1 MQFISPIKKII
12 ISYVDESLFGQNF
25 YTLFFAWF
33 VKINQTEMH
42 F

>member
-1 MQFISPIKKII
+1 MQFISAIKKII
-12 ISYVDESLFGQNF
+12 IPYVDESFFGQNF
-25 YTLFFAWF
+25 YTSFFAWF